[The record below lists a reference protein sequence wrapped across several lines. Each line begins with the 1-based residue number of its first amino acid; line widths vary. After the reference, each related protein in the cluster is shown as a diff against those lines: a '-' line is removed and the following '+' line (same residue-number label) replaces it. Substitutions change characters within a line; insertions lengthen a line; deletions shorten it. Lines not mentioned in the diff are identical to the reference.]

1 MWFRPVTLGEEKI
14 SRFKASWLLLKESL
28 RFLRADSELLLVPVI
43 ATIIMVLLFAVLII
57 GLLVSGFVTTTPGD
71 TWTTQGLIFIAGSY
85 LITAF
90 VVAIATAMVAHTV
103 SVRTRGQN
111 ATIGQSLWVALRHL
125 PALFMWSLL
134 SATVGVVLRA
144 ISERS
149 QWLGRIATSFL
160 GAAWG
165 VVTYFVVPAII
176 IDKKSALAA
185 LSRSGTVFKQM
196 WGETLITNISLGL
209 IFLALHAVAILL
221 FLAAFFVS
229 VQTETSVVFVISG
242 IVYVVWLFAAIALQ
256 HVLNSIIVTL
266 LYVYATADTPPE
278 NFNTTLLEAIVA
290 RTTPDRA
297 MPTPPIVTESV

>member
-1 MWFRPVTLGEEKI
+1 MWFRPVTLGEQKI

-43 ATIIMVLLFAVLII
+43 ATIIMVLLFAMLII
-57 GLLVSGFVTTTPGD
+57 GLLVSGFVTATPD
-71 TWTTQGLIFIAGSY
+71 EAWTTQGLIFIAGSY

-103 SVRTRGQN
+103 AVRARGQN

-125 PALFMWSLL
+125 PALFMWALL

-176 IDKKSALAA
+176 IDKKSTFAA
-185 LSRSGTVFKQM
+185 LSRSGTVFKQT

-209 IFLALHAVAILL
+209 IFLALHTVAILL

-229 VQTETSVVFVISG
+229 VETGIPSVFVIGG

-256 HVLNSIIVTL
+256 HVLNSIVVTL
-266 LYVYATADTPPE
+266 LYIYATADTPPE
-278 NFNTTLLEAIVA
+278 NFNVMLLEAIVA
-290 RTTPDRA
+290 RTSLDHA
-297 MPTPPIVTESV
+297 MPPAPDVRESV